1 MHGDF
6 HSDSL
11 KHSDC
16 RKENIFKF
24 AVMNPCFAIID
35 RNTLSSSKL
44 RELLLKVFPGMEV
57 FTYDTVEGF
66 IKDSN
71 RHFIHFFVSDLL
83 LLSHNE
89 EFDPL
94 KNATTVLSATDTTI
108 IRSGYHILDVS
119 TPEKDIISALKDIR
133 ENFRNGACYPD
144 YAGQKDGGHNVLSS
158 REREVLRLLVKGMTS
173 KEIARELDIS
183 LPTATFHRNNICSK
197 FGTRSIPRMTIQ
209 ALLLGL
215 VSTDEI

>member
-1 MHGDF
+1 MT
-6 HSDSL
+6 
-11 KHSDC
+11 
-16 RKENIFKF
+16 
-24 AVMNPCFAIID
+24 PCIAIID
-35 RNTLSSSKL
+35 RNTLSGIAL
-44 RELLLKVFPGMEV
+44 RSILWETFGNVEIHLYNTMER
-57 FTYDTVEGF
+57 F
-66 IKDSN
+66 IADSN

-94 KNATTVLSATDTTI
+94 KNTTTVLSTTDTTI

-144 YAGQKDGGHNVLSS
+144 YAGQKDGGQNVLSS